1 VPRPERFPDKQFRAE
16 RMPPISGRV
25 ELFKDILAGNALVQ
39 GSFPTSRVMMRCW
52 HGIPPT
58 RWRRAHRTCLDRLR
72 RTGYAIAD
80 DAATPALPWWIHPQY
95 SDALGNRITILQRSP
110 SP

>member
-1 VPRPERFPDKQFRAE
+1 
-16 RMPPISGRV
+16 
-25 ELFKDILAGNALVQ
+25 
-39 GSFPTSRVMMRCW
+39 MMRCW

-58 RWRRAHRTCLDRLR
+58 RWRRAHRTNVWIVSDYYLRFLSEDLEVYYPGIRKYFADLLDE

-80 DAATPALPWWIHPQY
+80 DAATPALPWWIYPQY
-95 SDALGNRITILQRSP
+95 IDALGNRITILQRSP

>member
-1 VPRPERFPDKQFRAE
+1 MVYRR
-16 RMPPISGRV
+16 RV
-25 ELFKDILAGNALVQ
+25 GGALT
-39 GSFPTSRVMMRCW
+39 GP
-52 HGIPPT
+52 
-58 RWRRAHRTCLDRLR
+58 CLDRLR

-80 DAATPALPWWIHPQY
+80 DAATPALPWWIYPQY